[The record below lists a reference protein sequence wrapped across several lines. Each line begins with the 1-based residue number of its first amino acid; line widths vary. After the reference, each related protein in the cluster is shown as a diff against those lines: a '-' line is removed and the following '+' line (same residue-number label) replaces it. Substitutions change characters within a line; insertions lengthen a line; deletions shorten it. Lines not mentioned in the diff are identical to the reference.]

1 MKITMPE
8 TRTVLFK
15 DLEEGDFFIY
25 KKELFCKI
33 ESVFCVDDVVEKITN
48 GKSVTD
54 SPVFNAMLFDEYD
67 GESFDSFA
75 KDTEVIPVDVEIKV
89 SYK

>member
-15 DLEEGDFFIY
+15 NLEEGDFFIY
-25 KKELFCKI
+25 GKELYCKI
-33 ESVFCVDDVVEKITN
+33 ENVYCTDDVLEKIMN
-48 GKSVTD
+48 GKEITD
-54 SPVFNAMLFDEYD
+54 SPIFNSMMFDVYD